1 MRAITP
7 LYSARA
13 GAQLAPCVIP
23 TLIPALIESAR
34 CMVVL
39 AVVLRLRKRR
49 ESDRE
54 RERERKT
61 ERKRRIR
68 RGENDERKTKAED
81 VKLYRQVK
89 DDQVLDVHCDVE

>member
-54 RERERKT
+54 REREK

-68 RGENDERKTKAED
+68 RGKNDERKTKAED